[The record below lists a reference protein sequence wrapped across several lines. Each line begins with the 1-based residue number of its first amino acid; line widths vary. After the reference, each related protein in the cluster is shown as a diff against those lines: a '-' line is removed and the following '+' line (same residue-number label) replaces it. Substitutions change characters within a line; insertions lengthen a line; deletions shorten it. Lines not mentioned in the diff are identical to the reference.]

1 MGEWCLGS
9 LYSEVANMRFL
20 LMVTAGLVLAA
31 SACSEG
37 PDATSV
43 VVTTIAAATT
53 QPVVTPWPGGSAST
67 LADMPDPP
75 LDIPQEP
82 EGSGAV
88 RLFWPSIDN
97 TAARSELPLIV
108 LVPGGGWV
116 SADPAGLVPLAEELS
131 DSGAVV
137 ATITYR
143 TATDGAYFPTPA
155 EDVACAI
162 SRAVATVREAGHELG
177 EVVVVGHSAGA
188 QLGALVALRP
198 TDFSTRC
205 SNPTVTPNRFIG
217 LAGPYDVVQAR
228 NVATDLFGPDNPDVA
243 DWSDGNPVDHASRQ
257 PGLSVLLIHG
267 MADRTVPIQF
277 TQSFATALADG
288 GHRVDTV
295 YPDTADHHT
304 VYAADVAAP
313 LITDWL
319 TP

>member
-1 MGEWCLGS
+1 
-9 LYSEVANMRFL
+9 VRFL
-20 LMVTAGLVLAA
+20 LVVAAGLVLAA

-37 PDATSV
+37 TDAPSV
-43 VVTTIAAATT
+43 VVTTIAAATS
-53 QPVVTPWPGGSAST
+53 QPTATPTPSRSAPT

-75 LDIPQEP
+75 LEVPEEP
-82 EGSGAV
+82 ERSSV
-88 RLFWPSIDN
+88 LQLFWPSIDD
-97 TAARSELPLIV
+97 TAARPDLPLIV

-116 SADPAGLVPLAEELS
+116 SADPTGLVPLAEALS
-131 DSGAVV
+131 NSGAVV

-162 SRAVATVREAGHELG
+162 ASAAATIRDAGHELS
-177 EVVVVGHSAGA
+177 EVVIVGHSAGA

-205 SNPTVTPNRFIG
+205 SNPTVAPNRFIG

-228 NVATDLFGPDNPDVA
+228 NVASDLFGPENPDVA
-243 DWSDGNPVDHASRQ
+243 DWSDGNPVDHVSRQ
-257 PGLSVLLIHG
+257 PNLSVLLIHG
-267 MADRTVPIQF
+267 VADRTVPIQF

-288 GHRVDTV
+288 GHHVDTA

-304 VYAADVAAP
+304 VYSAEVAAP

-319 TP
+319 NK